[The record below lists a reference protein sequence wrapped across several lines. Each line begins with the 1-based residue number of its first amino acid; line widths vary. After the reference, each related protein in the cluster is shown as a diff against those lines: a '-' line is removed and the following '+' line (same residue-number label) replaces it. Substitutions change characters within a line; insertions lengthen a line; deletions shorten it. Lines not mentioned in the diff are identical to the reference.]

1 MQGLKIEEVTMKRII
16 VVCLLFAIFLS
27 GCTSSSKD
35 IKSTNDKKSTHVETK
50 QEKAI
55 VKDKNKY
62 KKDEPAIALSQDEF
76 IIKTFEEYNYDASDK
91 STWIKKQ
98 EGKKTVVIIKEIVKG
113 HRPKIQ
119 KIVLLW
125 NNGLDP
131 QILLVMV
138 DNSTVYKN
146 Q

>member
-1 MQGLKIEEVTMKRII
+1 MKRII

-27 GCTSSSKD
+27 GCSSTSSKSH
-35 IKSTNDKKSTHVETK
+35 KSTNDKKSTHVETK

-55 VKDKNKY
+55 VKDKNNN
-62 KKDEPAIALSQDEF
+62 KKNEPAIALSQDEF

-131 QILLVMV
+131 QVLLVMV
-138 DNSTVYKN
+138 NNSTVYEN